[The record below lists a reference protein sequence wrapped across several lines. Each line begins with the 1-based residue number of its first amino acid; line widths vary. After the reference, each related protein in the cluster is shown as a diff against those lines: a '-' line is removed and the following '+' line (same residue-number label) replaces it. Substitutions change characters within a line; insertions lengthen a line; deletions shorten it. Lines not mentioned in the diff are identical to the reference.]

1 MNSKITSVSY
11 YTPANKF
18 SSDEMEEIINKN
30 SSFHHFPHGILEHM
44 TWVHT
49 RYFVSEW
56 EYASDMAVKASL
68 KAFEKVWFDKHQ
80 IDLLIFASASQD
92 IIEPATANIVQ
103 KWLGIDCPVFDVKNA
118 CNSFLNGVDIA
129 DSMLK
134 TGKYKHILICS
145 WETPSKVIK
154 YDVKDRD
161 EFKNHFAWYTLWD
174 AGAAM
179 ILSAT
184 EERSGIVGSHFQ
196 SDGSAWHLAT
206 IMGWGARF
214 PHDDSKNYF
223 YWDPGKIRD
232 KFISIGSHDFDAGLK
247 KLGWEKKDIKKVFVH
262 QVAMSNFEHLVDILW
277 IAHDKFSIILP
288 EFGNIASC
296 CIPTSFAKYC
306 ETNELQKWDK
316 LIFIGFASG
325 FSYGVIYYE
334 V

>member
-1 MNSKITSVSY
+1 MNSIITSVGY
-11 YTPANKF
+11 YTPANKY
-18 SSDEMEEIINKN
+18 SSNKIEELINKN
-30 SSFHHFPHGILEHM
+30 SNFLQFSHWIVEHM

-49 RYFVSEW
+49 RYFVDEW
-56 EYASDMAVKASL
+56 EYASDIAVQASL
-68 KAFEKVWFDKHQ
+68 KAFEKVWFDKHK

-103 KWLGIDCPVFDVKNA
+103 KWLGIHCPVFDVKNA
-118 CNSFLNGVDIA
+118 CNSFLNGIDIA

-134 TGKYKHILICS
+134 TGKYNHILICS
-145 WETPSKVIK
+145 WETPSKVVK
-154 YDVKDRD
+154 YDIKDMD
-161 EFKNHFAWYTLWD
+161 EFKNYFAWYTLWD

-179 ILSAT
+179 ILTAT
-184 EERSGIVGSHFQ
+184 DETNGIVGSHFQ

-206 IMGWGARF
+206 IMWWWARF

-223 YWDPGKIRD
+223 FWDPGKIRD

-262 QVAMSNFEHLVDILW
+262 QVAMINFEHLVDILW
-277 IAHDKFSIILP
+277 ISHDKFSIILP

-334 V
+334 A

>member
-1 MNSKITSVSY
+1 MNSKIISVGY
-11 YTPANKF
+11 YTPINKF
-18 SSDEMEEIINKN
+18 SSSEIEKIINKN

-56 EYASDMAVKASL
+56 EYASDLAVKAS
-68 KAFEKVWFDKHQ
+68 KIAIHKIDFNKNK

-103 KWLGIDCPVFDVKNA
+103 KWLGISCPVFDIKNA
-118 CNSFLNGVDIA
+118 CNSFLNGIDIA
-129 DSMLK
+129 DSFIK
-134 TGKYKHILICS
+134 SGKYKHILICS
-145 WETPSKVIK
+145 GETPSKVIR
-154 YDVKDRD
+154 YDVKNRD
-161 EFKNHFAWYTLWD
+161 DFKNHFAWYTLWD

-179 ILSAT
+179 ILSET
-184 EERSGIVGSHFQ
+184 NENHGIVGSHFQ

-232 KFISIGSHDFDAGLK
+232 KFISIGSHDFDAGLE

-277 IAHDKFSIILP
+277 IAQDKFSIILP

-306 ETNELQKWDK
+306 ETNKLQKWDK
-316 LIFIGFASG
+316 LVFIGFASG

-334 V
+334 I